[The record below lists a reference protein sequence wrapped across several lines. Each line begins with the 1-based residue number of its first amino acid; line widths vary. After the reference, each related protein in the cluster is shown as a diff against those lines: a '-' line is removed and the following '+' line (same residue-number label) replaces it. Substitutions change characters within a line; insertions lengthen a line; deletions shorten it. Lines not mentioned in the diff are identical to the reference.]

1 MADGE
6 KVSGLEWG
14 KSIFRW
20 MTRKAVD
27 EKGMTKL
34 HRAAEKG
41 DVEMMESLTIRG
53 FNVNDAAQNGFTP
66 LHFAAHE
73 GHVLA
78 MAWLVNQGADAK
90 GADFGR
96 TPLHVAAE
104 RGHTA
109 VMEWL
114 AEKGA
119 SILLADRYGQT
130 PLHWAA
136 NNGHIDA
143 MEWLAGKGADVGV
156 VGMNGATPLNLAAM
170 NGHVHAVE
178 WLVKKG
184 ASLSTQRTEN
194 GRTPLHLAAQQKQL
208 EMMKWLVG
216 RGADVSATDERD
228 YTPLHCAARKGH
240 VESMEWLVA
249 KGASSAAASKS
260 GWTALHL
267 AAHEGHVGAVEWLA
281 KRLKKNSKARHAF
294 SSSPVNYK
302 PTPEA
307 DALINELLL
316 PIKEGTSRKLQ
327 QAKQYVEH
335 ANRGQQVPPSPK
347 RPSLDEKDYVFL
359 AVCFILG
366 LLCAS
371 QGENGVYMGL
381 KALMD
386 HAPPKE
392 ERHWIERALVQG
404 LVAAFGVAMVLA
416 VFFGLWYFFP
426 AEQEL
431 TEHIMT
437 DVLESNRMLSQL
449 DGNECPDRK
458 GPDRKGPDRKGPDRK
473 SPSRPAKA
481 RRKGKAVVAKPFS

>member
-1 MADGE
+1 MADLE
-6 KVSGLEWG
+6 KANSSLSDWG
-14 KSIFRW
+14 KNVFQWVTGKS
-20 MTRKAVD
+20 AD
-27 EKGMTKL
+27 AKGMTKL
-34 HRAAEKG
+34 HHAAEKG
-41 DVEMMESLTIRG
+41 DVDVMETLALHG
-53 FNVNDAAQNGFTP
+53 FDVNAAAQNGFTP

-73 GHVLA
+73 GHVAA
-78 MAWLVNQGADAK
+78 MVWLVDHGADAK
-90 GADFGR
+90 GAEFGR

-104 RGHTA
+104 RGHTE

-114 AEKGA
+114 AERGA
-119 SILLADRYGQT
+119 DIALADRYGQT

-143 MEWLAGKGADVGV
+143 LEWLAGKGGDIGA

-170 NGHVHAVE
+170 NGHVQAVE

-208 EMMKWLVG
+208 EMMKWLVAKG
-216 RGADVSATDERD
+216 GDVSAVDERD

-249 KGASSAAASKS
+249 KGASLAASSKS

-267 AAHEGHVGAVEWLA
+267 AAHEGHVVAVEWLA
-281 KRLKKNSKARHAF
+281 TRLKKHSKALHAF

-307 DALINELLL
+307 DAIIKDLL
-316 PIKEGTSRKLQ
+316 PLKEGTSRKLQ
-327 QAKQYVEH
+327 QAQAYI
-335 ANRGQQVPPSPK
+335 QQADKLPPLEPK
-347 RPSLDEKDYVFL
+347 RQSLNEKDYIFL
-359 AVCFILG
+359 TVCFILG

-371 QGENGVYMGL
+371 QGENWVTYVGL
-381 KALMD
+381 NARRD
-386 HAPPKE
+386 HEPSNDK
-392 ERHWIERALVQG
+392 RDWTERAMVQA
-404 LVAAFGVAMVLA
+404 LVAAFGVAMVLV

-431 TEHIMT
+431 TEHVMA
-437 DVLESNRMLSQL
+437 DVLESNRLLSQL
-449 DGNECPDRK
+449 DGKDGSDRPSA
-458 GPDRKGPDRKGPDRK
+458 GRPPHRAGRQRK
-473 SPSRPAKA
+473 AKMY
-481 RRKGKAVVAKPFS
+481 